1 MDFRS
6 TGKALAHGKDCDV
19 DVLLVHAPALEEKF
33 VADGFGVD
41 RHQVMYN
48 DFVLIGP
55 AADPAGVKGKD
66 IPTALKTF
74 AEKKI
79 PFVSRGDNSGTHNT
93 EKQLWKVAGME
104 VPGKDATWYI
114 DAGQGMM
121 ATIRIAAEKDGYT
134 VTDRGTY
141 IKYNAAAKGDAPL
154 KILVE
159 GDKALLNQYS
169 VMMVNPAKCPKVKQ
183 EAAKKFINWW
193 ISPNTQKA
201 IASFQLEA
209 SNSSS
214 PTPRRKIA
222 SIDFEWAEH
231 IGEGGSP
238 PRFPSLPQLCQCA
251 PLFPPSFILTE
262 SLPPHPL
269 KPLSLQ
275 RHISWRTG
283 FSALEHFKTE
293 LFHFPCIPL
302 LFFLSAEPNS
312 RRAASPPVKSLWRG
326 KGGVWGWAVNNLSQ
340 RHIKHIIHHK
350 TE

>member
-1 MDFRS
+1 MRLLRAFLVLSLLLLPQMANAETLMMATTTSTQDTGLLEYLQPIFKKDTGIDLKWIS
-6 TGKALAHGKDCDV
+6 VGTGKALAHGKDCDV

-41 RHQVMYN
+41 RHQVM
-48 DFVLIGP
+48 
-55 AADPAGVKGKD
+55 
-66 IPTALKTF
+66 
-74 AEKKI
+74 
-79 PFVSRGDNSGTHNT
+79 HNT

-201 IASFQLEA
+201 IASFQLEG
-209 SNSSS
+209 
-214 PTPRRKIA
+214 K
-222 SIDFEWAEH
+222 
-231 IGEGGSP
+231 
-238 PRFPSLPQLCQCA
+238 Q
-251 PLFPPSFILTE
+251 
-262 SLPPHPL
+262 
-269 KPLSLQ
+269 
-275 RHISWRTG
+275 
-283 FSALEHFKTE
+283 
-293 LFHFPCIPL
+293 
-302 LFFLSAEPNS
+302 LFFPN
-312 RRAASPPVKSLWRG
+312 AKAG
-326 KGGVWGWAVNNLSQ
+326 K
-340 RHIKHIIHHK
+340 
-350 TE
+350 

>member
-1 MDFRS
+1 MRLLRAFLVLSLLLLPQMANAETLMMATTTSTQDTGLLEYLQPIFKKDTGIDLKWIS
-6 TGKALAHGKDCDV
+6 VGTGKALAHGKDCDV

-183 EAAKKFINWW
+183 EAAKKFKAGQILVVPFTTNDTLPYMRQAAGIIAEEAGANSHSAIVGLTLGKPVIIGATHATRTLKDGMK
-193 ISPNTQKA
+193 ISM
-201 IASFQLEA
+201 
-209 SNSSS
+209 
-214 PTPRRKIA
+214 
-222 SIDFEWAEH
+222 D
-231 IGEGGSP
+231 
-238 PRFPSLPQLCQCA
+238 CA
-251 PLFPPSFILTE
+251 
-262 SLPPHPL
+262 
-269 KPLSLQ
+269 
-275 RHISWRTG
+275 
-283 FSALEHFKTE
+283 
-293 LFHFPCIPL
+293 
-302 LFFLSAEPNS
+302 
-312 RRAASPPVKSLWRG
+312 RG
-326 KGGVWGWAVNNLSQ
+326 VVQAMS
-340 RHIKHIIHHK
+340 
-350 TE
+350 E

>member
-1 MDFRS
+1 M
-6 TGKALAHGKDCDV
+6 
-19 DVLLVHAPALEEKF
+19 LLVHAPALEEKF

-79 PFVSRGDNSGTHNT
+79 PFVSRGDNS
-93 EKQLWKVAGME
+93 
-104 VPGKDATWYI
+104 TWYI

-201 IASFQLEA
+201 IASFQLEG
-209 SNSSS
+209 
-214 PTPRRKIA
+214 K
-222 SIDFEWAEH
+222 
-231 IGEGGSP
+231 
-238 PRFPSLPQLCQCA
+238 Q
-251 PLFPPSFILTE
+251 
-262 SLPPHPL
+262 
-269 KPLSLQ
+269 
-275 RHISWRTG
+275 
-283 FSALEHFKTE
+283 
-293 LFHFPCIPL
+293 
-302 LFFLSAEPNS
+302 LFFPN
-312 RRAASPPVKSLWRG
+312 AKAG
-326 KGGVWGWAVNNLSQ
+326 K
-340 RHIKHIIHHK
+340 
-350 TE
+350 

>member
-1 MDFRS
+1 MRLLRAFLVLSLLLLPQMANAETLMMATTTSTQDTGLLEYLQPIFKKDTGIDLKWIS
-6 TGKALAHGKDCDV
+6 VGTGKALAHGKDCDV

-134 VTDRGTY
+134 VTDRHQVQCRRQGRC
-141 IKYNAAAKGDAPL
+141 AP
-154 KILVE
+154 E
-159 GDKALLNQYS
+159 D
-169 VMMVNPAKCPKVKQ
+169 
-183 EAAKKFINWW
+183 
-193 ISPNTQKA
+193 
-201 IASFQLEA
+201 
-209 SNSSS
+209 
-214 PTPRRKIA
+214 PRRRRQ
-222 SIDFEWAEH
+222 
-231 IGEGGSP
+231 GP
-238 PRFPSLPQLCQCA
+238 PEPV
-251 PLFPPSFILTE
+251 
-262 SLPPHPL
+262 
-269 KPLSLQ
+269 Q
-275 RHISWRTG
+275 RHDGQPRQVPEG
-283 FSALEHFKTE
+283 QAG
-293 LFHFPCIPL
+293 
-302 LFFLSAEPNS
+302 S
-312 RRAASPPVKSLWRG
+312 RQEVHQLVDQPQYPEGHRQLPA
-326 KGGVWGWAVNNLSQ
+326 
-340 RHIKHIIHHK
+340 
-350 TE
+350 

>member
-1 MDFRS
+1 MRLLRAFLVLSLLLLPQMANAETLMMATTTSTQDTGLLEYLQPIFKKDTGIDLKWIS
-6 TGKALAHGKDCDV
+6 VGTGKALAHGKDCDV

-74 AEKKI
+74 AKKKI

-201 IASFQLEA
+201 IASFQLEG
-209 SNSSS
+209 
-214 PTPRRKIA
+214 K
-222 SIDFEWAEH
+222 
-231 IGEGGSP
+231 
-238 PRFPSLPQLCQCA
+238 Q
-251 PLFPPSFILTE
+251 
-262 SLPPHPL
+262 
-269 KPLSLQ
+269 
-275 RHISWRTG
+275 
-283 FSALEHFKTE
+283 
-293 LFHFPCIPL
+293 
-302 LFFLSAEPNS
+302 LFFPN
-312 RRAASPPVKSLWRG
+312 AKAG
-326 KGGVWGWAVNNLSQ
+326 K
-340 RHIKHIIHHK
+340 
-350 TE
+350 